1 MVKDNNYVE
10 QLKGMLPQYLDILG
24 VSTKGPFK
32 CLNPNHM
39 DKTPS
44 MSFDAKDG
52 RHVHCF
58 GCGATW
64 DIFDLIAVNELKSP
78 VIDGPDGKSKVEYS
92 FSEAYNKTLQVF
104 NVDAKPMTQSEHK
117 QPENERKSQLRAKTD
132 EVNAF
137 IVENASKLLSTSEF
151 NQIKNPTPEQR
162 QSHELGLKYLQERG
176 LSPEV
181 AERFKV
187 GFSSNWASPTAIL
200 KGHKP
205 QGTPRLII
213 PTGPFSYIARDSRD
227 SIPEGEQSY
236 KKMKEGPVHI
246 FNEEALSK
254 NQPIFI
260 VEGEIDAMSVME
272 TGKAEAIG
280 LGSVANINIFMKA
293 LYKAKKARKD
303 DFYPTF
309 FLFVT

>member
-1 MVKDNNYVE
+1 MFW
-10 QLKGMLPQYLDILG
+10 LWCYLGL
-24 VSTKGPFK
+24 
-32 CLNPNHM
+32 
-39 DKTPS
+39 
-44 MSFDAKDG
+44 
-52 RHVHCF
+52 
-58 GCGATW
+58 
-64 DIFDLIAVNELKSP
+64 FDLIAVNELKSP
-78 VIDGPDGKSKVEYS
+78 VIDGPDGKPKVEYS

-162 QSHELGLKYLQERG
+162 QSHELGLKYLQA
-176 LSPEV
+176 EV